1 MAKKTNVDG
10 YELAVSKFVSKA
22 EMARAL
28 NVTRAAV
35 DVWKTSGVPLKYI
48 PALKKITGLRGRDIL
63 PELVDL
69 LD

>member
-10 YELAVSKFVSKA
+10 YKLAVAQFGSKA

-35 DVWKTSGVPLKYI
+35 DVWKSSGVPLKYI
-48 PALKKITGLRGRDIL
+48 PALKKITGLRGRDML

>member
-10 YELAVSKFVSKA
+10 YELAVAKFASKA

-28 NVTRAAV
+28 KVTRAAV
-35 DVWKTSGVPLKYI
+35 DVWKSSGIPLKYI
-48 PALKKITGLRGRDIL
+48 PTLKKITGLRGRDML